1 MSRTKKRRPPVVNP
15 PPNKA
20 ANPQWWE
27 DESNQIRLHPSY
39 PESLHPSRYKY
50 EKKQK
55 KRPQ

>member
-1 MSRTKKRRPPVVNP
+1 MSRRPPVVNP

-27 DESNQIRLHPSY
+27 DESNRMRLHPSY
-39 PESLHPSRYKY
+39 SESLHPSRKKY

-55 KRPQ
+55 KQDSMYLT